1 MQLAALVEKSGLPLS
16 VEQQN
21 AIDALKTMPAY
32 LEQGQL
38 NIWDEKF
45 PKAILDD
52 QSNASRLI
60 AAAYF
65 VGEANLYGGFN
76 PAYVL
81 REYRSAASVFRE
93 MGLTPPD
100 VRYISDW

>member
-1 MQLAALVEKSGLPLS
+1 VLVEKSGLPLS
-16 VEQQN
+16 VEQQH
-21 AIDALKTMPAY
+21 AIDALKTLPAY
-32 LEQGQL
+32 LEQGRL
-38 NIWDEKF
+38 DIWDEKF

-65 VGEANLYGGFN
+65 VGEANLYGGFD
-76 PAYVL
+76 PAFVL
-81 REYRSAASVFRE
+81 KKYRSAASVFRE
-93 MGLTPPD
+93 LGLSPPG